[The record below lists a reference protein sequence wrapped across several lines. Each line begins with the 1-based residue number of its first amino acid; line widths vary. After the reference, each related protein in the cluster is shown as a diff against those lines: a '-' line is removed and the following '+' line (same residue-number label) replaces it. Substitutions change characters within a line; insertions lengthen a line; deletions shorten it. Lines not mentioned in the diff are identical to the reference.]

1 MPDRR
6 TIIVEARSWIGT
18 PYRHQASL
26 KGVGCDCLGLVRGI
40 WRDVFGCEPEI
51 PPPYTRDWAE
61 AHGRETLA
69 EAAARHMVA
78 LDPTAMRP
86 GNVILF
92 AFAPHVPAKHC
103 AKGGGGGVE
112 TTTYSYYANFAVGL
126 CEGVIDHVGRIWA
139 DGNPLDMT
147 NVTMR
152 VYRGSADQQPDSLI
166 EAIEGA
172 GNAPAYRGT
181 AYVVFDKLAIG
192 DFGNRI
198 PQLNF
203 EVFRRV
209 SPSDGTGLEDLIQAI
224 TIIPG
229 AGEFVYDT
237 EIDSRDLGGGASAP
251 ENDFAGQAEAD
262 WSVAMDD
269 LQASLPNVNSA
280 SLVVSWFGDD
290 LRAGHCTVRPKVE
303 TGTKSTRP
311 NSWTVHGVTREEAQ
325 VGSTVDGRPAYGG
338 TPSDDTVVHAIRD
351 LKARGL
357 SVTFYPFLSMDIPNG
372 NTLPDPWTGETGQPV
387 YPWRGRITCDPA
399 PGQPDTVD
407 KTEAAAPAT
416 T

>member
-1 MPDRR
+1 
-6 TIIVEARSWIGT
+6 
-18 PYRHQASL
+18 
-26 KGVGCDCLGLVRGI
+26 
-40 WRDVFGCEPEI
+40 
-51 PPPYTRDWAE
+51 
-61 AHGRETLA
+61 
-69 EAAARHMVA
+69 
-78 LDPTAMRP
+78 
-86 GNVILF
+86 
-92 AFAPHVPAKHC
+92 
-103 AKGGGGGVE
+103 
-112 TTTYSYYANFAVGL
+112 
-126 CEGVIDHVGRIWA
+126 VIDRVGRIWA

-181 AYVVFDKLAIG
+181 AYVVFDNLAIG

-209 SPSDGTGLEDLIQAI
+209 SPSDGTGLEDLVQAI

-269 LQASLPNVNSA
+269 LQASLPNVHSA

-290 LRAGHCTVRPKVE
+290 LRAGHCAVRPKVE

-311 NSWTVHGVTREEAQ
+311 NSWRVHGVTRGEAQ
-325 VGSTVDGRPAYGG
+325 VISTVDGRPAYGG
-338 TPSDDTVVHAIRD
+338 TPSDDTVVRAIRD

-357 SVTFYPFLSMDIPNG
+357 YRTAAGRDSCLRS
-372 NTLPDPWTGETGQPV
+372 LPLRSRETSPTRPIRQ
-387 YPWRGRITCDPA
+387 
-399 PGQPDTVD
+399 
-407 KTEAAAPAT
+407 
-416 T
+416 